1 MCIACSVLSFAR
13 KTNENLHNLR
23 VLVSYGI
30 ISIIMCIGDVHGK
43 GQYVKKN
50 KIYL

>member
-1 MCIACSVLSFAR
+1 MHWLFSLFAK
-13 KTNENLHNLR
+13 KTNENAHNLR

-30 ISIIMCIGDVHGK
+30 ILTIMCIGDVHGK